1 MMARFSCNE
10 LRRFIAQNLG
20 CDDASIGDQLRLV
33 EDLAIDSLG
42 MHALLIDIEEAGGHI
57 PSAEALEH
65 VSTVADLF
73 AAVAAA
79 APS

>member
-1 MMARFSCNE
+1 MSMRFSCNE
-10 LRRFIAQNLG
+10 FRRCVAQNLG
-20 CDDASIGDQLRLV
+20 RDDASIGDQLRLV

-57 PSAEALEH
+57 PSPEALEH

-73 AAVAAA
+73 VAVTAA
-79 APS
+79 APP